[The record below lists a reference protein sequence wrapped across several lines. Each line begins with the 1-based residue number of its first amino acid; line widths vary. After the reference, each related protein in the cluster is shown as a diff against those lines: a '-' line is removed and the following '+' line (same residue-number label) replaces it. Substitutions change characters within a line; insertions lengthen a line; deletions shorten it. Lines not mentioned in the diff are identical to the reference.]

1 MLNFKYSDYGVV
13 SEINLLAV
21 GSLEI
26 RALSKGATAR
36 APPFPNSARR
46 CSKKSLRNGFS

>member
-1 MLNFKYSDYGVV
+1 MFIVV

-21 GSLEI
+21 GSLEL
-26 RALSKGATAR
+26 RALSNGATAR

-46 CSKKSLRNGFS
+46 RSKNSLWKGVSYYV